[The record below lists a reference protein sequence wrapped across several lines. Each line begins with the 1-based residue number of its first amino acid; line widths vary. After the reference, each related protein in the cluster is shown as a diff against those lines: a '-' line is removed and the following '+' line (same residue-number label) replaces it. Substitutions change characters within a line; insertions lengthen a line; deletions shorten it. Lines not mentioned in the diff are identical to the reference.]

1 MINLRVFAA
10 VSAVCLVATSAIAE
24 DSALVGTWKG
34 QYISGA
40 QTTHSIA
47 LDIKS
52 VENGIIMGTVQRHTN
67 ARVPDVC
74 VSAEYPVE
82 GWVKGNTLRVRG
94 QASVRGQDCSY
105 TLNGTVEG
113 DKILAKVGQRE
124 FTLTK

>member
-1 MINLRVFAA
+1 MIDLRVFAA
-10 VSAVCLVATSAIAE
+10 LGAVCFGATSAMAE

-34 QYISGA
+34 QYITGA

-52 VENGIIMGTVQRHTN
+52 VDNGVIKGTVQRHTN

-74 VSAEYPVE
+74 NSGEYPVE
-82 GWVKGNTLRVRG
+82 GSVKGNTLRVRG
-94 QASVRGQDCSY
+94 QATLRGQECSY

-124 FTLTK
+124 FTMTK